1 MWLLIADTCKHAIWQ
16 AAALQLGQQAS
27 AELQCVLMQ
36 ASVAGALSRDVMFAR
51 VAPSTYALKANIAL
65 RK

>member
-1 MWLLIADTCKHAIWQ
+1 MPVWQ
-16 AAALQLGQQAS
+16 AAALQLWQQAS
-27 AELQCVLMQ
+27 AELQCVLIQ